1 MNRKDKAITYLKEE
15 FDLLSDPV
23 YFVLLCDKENA
34 AEFHINT
41 LAMDKDCVFWQGLY
55 FNDYPVT
62 LSVDKIESGEQ
73 FLGWYSDSGELLSTE
88 LEIEIEMGNETKV
101 VHAKFAE

>member
-1 MNRKDKAITYLKEE
+1 
-15 FDLLSDPV
+15 
-23 YFVLLCDKENA
+23 
-34 AEFHINT
+34 
-41 LAMDKDCVFWQGLY
+41 MDKDCVFWQGLY

>member
-1 MNRKDKAITYLKEE
+1 M
-15 FDLLSDPV
+15 
-23 YFVLLCDKENA
+23 
-34 AEFHINT
+34 
-41 LAMDKDCVFWQGLY
+41 Y

-88 LEIEIEMGNETKV
+88 LEIEIELAETPEEIKDNKNNSSV
-101 VHAKFAE
+101 TADPNNSGSIFDFFYR

>member
-1 MNRKDKAITYLKEE
+1 
-15 FDLLSDPV
+15 
-23 YFVLLCDKENA
+23 
-34 AEFHINT
+34 
-41 LAMDKDCVFWQGLY
+41 MDKDCVFWQGLY

-88 LEIEIEMGNETKV
+88 LEIEIELAETPEEIKDNKNNSSV
-101 VHAKFAE
+101 TADPNNSGSIFDFFYR